1 MRLLDEPSDPT
12 VHGEYKR
19 IGIINDL
26 ARALIDHPKSR
37 LEEARQLLKRGL
49 EEGYGL
55 VRGVEGNALVN
66 PLLQV
71 LHDAL
76 GLADFKE
83 GFTASDPI
91 IMKELYRSGI
101 SNFSQSIEIGEKS
114 RSSGWLSDDYLRI
127 LLETYGRRASLY
139 DLTGEYG
146 SSILDWRV
154 LIEQGDQKNPDHLL
168 YRLSLA
174 TVLAKNGELKTAWD
188 EIRSTES
195 VLRSNVSAPFM
206 ASCCLCEIYRLF
218 RFNSEGGDNYFTSND
233 ALLRQ
238 ILAHLE
244 SADGLGYFDTPT
256 GLASLQSD
264 PSLHPIRD
272 TDEFIAF
279 IDRIVAKSRAPKSVL
294 DPSK

>member
-1 MRLLDEPSDPT
+1 M
-12 VHGEYKR
+12 
-19 IGIINDL
+19 
-26 ARALIDHPKSR
+26 
-37 LEEARQLLKRGL
+37 RGL

-101 SNFSQSIEIGEKS
+101 SNFRQSIEIGEKS

-154 LIEQGDQKNPDHLL
+154 LIEQGDQKN
-168 YRLSLA
+168 
-174 TVLAKNGELKTAWD
+174 
-188 EIRSTES
+188 
-195 VLRSNVSAPFM
+195 
-206 ASCCLCEIYRLF
+206 RLF
-218 RFNSEGGDNYFTSND
+218 R
-233 ALLRQ
+233 
-238 ILAHLE
+238 
-244 SADGLGYFDTPT
+244 
-256 GLASLQSD
+256 
-264 PSLHPIRD
+264 
-272 TDEFIAF
+272 
-279 IDRIVAKSRAPKSVL
+279 RICG
-294 DPSK
+294 